1 MKILVTGGAGFIGSH
16 LVNKLSNQN
25 NEVIVLD
32 NLLRGN
38 KLVNKNKTIN
48 INNFQKNIENQK
60 TLFLNKKLKKLSNL
74 YNLNFI
80 SEYDFFCSLGVCEVF
95 SKSFIP
101 YIYDDMHFTN
111 EGEIIIGEKI
121 YIYLSNNNGLLE

>member
-1 MKILVTGGAGFIGSH
+1 MDVT
-16 LVNKLSNQN
+16 LLS
-25 NEVIVLD
+25 LSLARD
-32 NLLRGN
+32 LS
-38 KLVNKNKTIN
+38 KNKIIN
-48 INNFQKNIENQK
+48 INNSLKNIENKK

-80 SEYDFFCSLGVCEVF
+80 SEYDLFCSLDVCEVF

-111 EGEIIIGEKI
+111 EGEIVIGEKI
-121 YIYLSNNNGLLE
+121 YIYLTNNNGLLE